1 MDLHEIKQI
10 LDLVREHS
18 LAEFELE
25 RDGMKIRIRKETSG
39 SPVVTSGAIPR
50 VEVPPPVAAAPLPG
64 LAVATPPAT
73 NQASAVAVEGAADEQ
88 ESVEL
93 AVVKSP
99 IVGTF
104 YRSSDPS
111 AAAFV
116 DVGDTVRKGQ
126 VLCIIEAMKLMNEI
140 ESEYEGEIT
149 NVYVENGQPV
159 QYGERLFAIK
169 RR

>member
-1 MDLHEIKQI
+1 MDFSDIELI
-10 LDLVREHS
+10 LELMRVHD

-25 RDGMKIRIRKETSG
+25 RDGLKLRVRKAG
-39 SPVVTSGAIPR
+39 ASPTFHSAPMHMQMM
-50 VEVPPPVAAAPLPG
+50 PVAAPQAAPSG
-64 LAVATPPAT
+64 LAASPAT
-73 NQASAVAVEGAADEQ
+73 ASTSAAAGPVNGEAET

-104 YRSSDPS
+104 YRSPEPG
-111 AAAFV
+111 AAAFIEIGQRV
-116 DVGDTVRKGQ
+116 KKDQ

-140 ESEYEGEIT
+140 TSEYDGE
-149 NVYVENGQPV
+149 VVSAYVENGKPV

-169 RR
+169 TA